1 LPVVSDILGPQK
13 NSETLTDANG
23 DARFLVG
30 SATWSYMILK
40 YPDGYDS
47 IVPIAEQQEV
57 EIETPAGGKVEYTF
71 RLARKNPASN
81 K

>member
-1 LPVVSDILGPQK
+1 
-13 NSETLTDANG
+13 
-23 DARFLVG
+23 
-30 SATWSYMILK
+30 MILK